1 VEIRVS
7 DQGVTGDDLDRQV
20 NASLAILTFD
30 GDTIAADQRALY
42 EDPEAIERIDPD
54 TAGRYVVMG
63 RTWCWLPVDPADCDR
78 IVGDLPA
85 PGEQQQF
92 VALIHTPGM
101 RLPDDRLRIQVEQEW
116 LTATGLAFTAT
127 LTLDGAP
134 VASIRD
140 HGDGQG
146 VRFDTADGESG
157 WPGMI
162 EYLRSCRYR
171 GAPVSQ
177 QRLLDALVD
186 ERYVT
191 AAVTAARADGQTVVR
206 LVDHAGRTRV
216 LGPVPPPRNWPARQE
231 LAHAL
236 ANAAPNRTGEWQ
248 IWGGNGWA
256 YLASVADNTRP
267 STGNEA
273 AVQPCGEATG

>member
-1 VEIRVS
+1 
-7 DQGVTGDDLDRQV
+7 
-20 NASLAILTFD
+20 
-30 GDTIAADQRALY
+30 
-42 EDPEAIERIDPD
+42 
-54 TAGRYVVMG
+54 
-63 RTWCWLPVDPADCDR
+63 
-78 IVGDLPA
+78 
-85 PGEQQQF
+85 

-127 LTLDGAP
+127 LTLDGAA

-146 VRFDTADGESG
+146 VRFDTADGDSG
-157 WPGMI
+157 WPGMT
-162 EYLRSCRYR
+162 EYLRGCRYR

-186 ERYVT
+186 EHYVS

-216 LGPVPPPRNWPARQE
+216 LGPVPPPRSGPARQE

-236 ANAAPNRTGEWQ
+236 ADAAPNRTGEWQ

-256 YLASVADNTRP
+256 YLASVGDNAGDG
-267 STGNEA
+267 TGDDA
-273 AVQPCGEATG
+273 RAQPGGEALR